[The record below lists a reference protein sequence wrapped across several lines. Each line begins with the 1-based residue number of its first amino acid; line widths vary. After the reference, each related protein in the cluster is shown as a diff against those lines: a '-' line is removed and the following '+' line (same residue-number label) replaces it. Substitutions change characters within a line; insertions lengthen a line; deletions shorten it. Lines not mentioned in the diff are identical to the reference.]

1 MHRSMV
7 KQWCRSRKLPTTM
20 LQLLPRH
27 GLIVPDVAVAFLYQ
41 TDSKIAFVDGFMSNP
56 DASMDDRLSAFDA
69 ITEGLEVLAR
79 RLGFKHIWV
88 FTTRKG
94 VVAQAE
100 RHGWKADDKS
110 YLFVGKELT

>member
-7 KQWCRSRKLPTTM
+7 KQWCRSRNLPTTM

-41 TDSKIAFVDGFMSNP
+41 TDSKIAYVDGFMSNP
-56 DASMDDRLSAFDA
+56 DATMDDRVRAFDL
-69 ITEGLEVLAR
+69 ITEGVEELAR
-79 RLGFKHIWV
+79 SLGFKQIWV

-94 VVAQAE
+94 VAAQAE
-100 RHGWKADDKS
+100 RHGWKAQDRR
-110 YLFVGKELT
+110 YLFVSKELT